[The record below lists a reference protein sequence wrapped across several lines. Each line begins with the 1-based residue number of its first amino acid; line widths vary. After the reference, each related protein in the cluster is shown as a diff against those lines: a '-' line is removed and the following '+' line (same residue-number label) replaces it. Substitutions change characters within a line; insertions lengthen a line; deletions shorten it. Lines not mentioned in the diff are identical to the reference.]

1 MAKIDHTTQATFV
14 ATDPRSKT
22 VFCCANQPAIVAHPN
37 IRAENIKDQISS
49 FIGKLATA
57 ESLFLLNKHT
67 TDNLRA
73 SISTA
78 KFVIEVE
85 RNVDEG
91 FQCRYFILSRDK
103 VIIEEHESPNSQ
115 ATTIVPTSIS
125 NILVSRSNQSR
136 EATVDSSAA
145 TSYSATIVTP
155 QKRKKLTVDEMFTP
169 SPDTFTRTRPT
180 FSKNFGDVTVEII
193 GQVVPET
200 PQEDAYVEVHVKDL
214 FGDQNPAA
222 WHINN
227 CFTLVGC
234 RFHQPFVGESILK
247 RVHVMKNIQRGKVW
261 KEGEE
266 PRVVTGN
273 WLKGGHGPGWG
284 V

>member
-1 MAKIDHTTQATFV
+1 MSWQLCSQVIIVFTIDLAIPPFNSSVSCHNSSSRQKLTYET
-14 ATDPRSKT
+14 PR
-22 VFCCANQPAIVAHPN
+22 
-37 IRAENIKDQISS
+37 
-49 FIGKLATA
+49 LATA

-67 TDNLRA
+67 TGNLRA

-91 FQCRYFILSRDK
+91 LQCRYFILSRDK
-103 VIIEEHESPNSQ
+103 VIIKEEHESPNSQ

-200 PQEDAYVEVHVKDL
+200 PEEDAYVEVHVKDL
-214 FGDQNPAA
+214 FVSTPISSPWQ
-222 WHINN
+222 H
-227 CFTLVGC
+227 L
-234 RFHQPFVGESILK
+234 SILSLLHRIYVEK
-247 RVHVMKNIQRGKVW
+247 MESEANSLATQSRATKIQQLG
-261 KEGEE
+261 
-266 PRVVTGN
+266 TSTIAS
-273 WLKGGHGPGWG
+273 LS
-284 V
+284 